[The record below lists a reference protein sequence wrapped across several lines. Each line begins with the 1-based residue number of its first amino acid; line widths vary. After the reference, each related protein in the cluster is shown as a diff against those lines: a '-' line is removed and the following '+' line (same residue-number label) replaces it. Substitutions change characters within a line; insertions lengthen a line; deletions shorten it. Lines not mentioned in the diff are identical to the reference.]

1 MLEEIKE
8 KLSLLH
14 KDLYKSDLVA
24 WTSGNISE
32 FVREKGLVVIKPS
45 GVKYDDL
52 EPKSFPVVDLR
63 GKKVEGEL
71 SPSTDMMSHLYIYN
85 NNKDINGIVHTHS
98 TFATAFC
105 ANQRSIPCYLTAQ
118 ADEFGGEIPCAKY
131 SAIGGSEIGEAVIET
146 LKKTKSK
153 SVLLSN
159 HGVFSVGSD
168 SHSALKTAVMTEDC
182 AKTAFWALKLGNAK
196 ELSESEISENW
207 DRYQSSYG
215 QKK

>member
-14 KDLYKSDLVA
+14 RDLYKSDLVA

-52 EPKSFPVVDLR
+52 EPQFFPVVDLK
-63 GKKVEGEL
+63 GKKVEGEF
-71 SPSTDMMSHLYIYN
+71 SPSTDMMSHLYIYK
-85 NNKDINGIVHTHS
+85 NNKSINGIVHTHS

-105 ANQRSIPCYLTAQ
+105 ANQKSIPCYLTAQ

-131 SAIGGSEIGEAVIET
+131 SAIGGSEIGKTVIET

-153 SVLLSN
+153 SILLSN

-182 AKTAFWALKLGNAK
+182 AKTAFWAMKLGNAK

-207 DRYQSSYG
+207 ERYQGSYG